1 MKFKKPMI
9 VFFLEFLPNGRGRE
23 IGYTTQNTKDCI
35 PDDKFKVDEILF
47 TWNIISNDFIYN
59 GERLGELK
67 MKIVQLPDKDQMFK
81 ISKEMEK
88 EREEDWNKNVVS
100 IVNQFTKI

>member
-1 MKFKKPMI
+1 MI
-9 VFFLEFLPNGRGRE
+9 
-23 IGYTTQNTKDCI
+23 
-35 PDDKFKVDEILF
+35 
-47 TWNIISNDFIYN
+47 SSN

-88 EREEDWNKNVVS
+88 EREEDWNKNGVS
-100 IVNQFTKI
+100 IVYQFTKI

>member
-1 MKFKKPMI
+1 MKFY
-9 VFFLEFLPNGRGRE
+9 LLG
-23 IGYTTQNTKDCI
+23 
-35 PDDKFKVDEILF
+35 IL
-47 TWNIISNDFIYN
+47 NIISNDFIYN

-88 EREEDWNKNVVS
+88 EKEQDWNKNVVS
-100 IVNQFTKI
+100 IVYQFTKI

>member
-1 MKFKKPMI
+1 MI
-9 VFFLEFLPNGRGRE
+9 VFFWEFLPNGRGRE
-23 IGYTTQNTKDCI
+23 IGYTTQNAKDCI

-59 GERLGELK
+59 GECLGELK
-67 MKIVQLPDKDQMFK
+67 MKIVQLPDKDQMFE

-100 IVNQFTKI
+100 IVYQFTKI

>member
-1 MKFKKPMI
+1 MKFYLLGILSLMI
-9 VFFLEFLPNGRGRE
+9 
-23 IGYTTQNTKDCI
+23 
-35 PDDKFKVDEILF
+35 
-47 TWNIISNDFIYN
+47 SSN

-67 MKIVQLPDKDQMFK
+67 MKIVQLPDKDQMFE

-100 IVNQFTKI
+100 IVYQFTKI